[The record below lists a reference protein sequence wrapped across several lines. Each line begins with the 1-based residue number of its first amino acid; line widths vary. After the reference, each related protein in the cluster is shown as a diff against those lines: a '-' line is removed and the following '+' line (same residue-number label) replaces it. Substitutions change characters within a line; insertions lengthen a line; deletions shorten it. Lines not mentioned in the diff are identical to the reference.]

1 MLPVNDAPAAFFQN
15 CRKGVRIMKTIAII
29 ESCDTKFR
37 EAALMK
43 EIITAAGLEGLVI
56 NVATGPDRSYHYDI
70 PREEVA
76 AFGGTSWKDMEDKTK
91 GEKIAYMQK
100 AVSGYVKDLYEK
112 GRIHGV
118 VSVGGL
124 QNTVMATEVMKH
136 LPIGVPKVMATTVAG
151 GQKTFGPV
159 VGERDIVVI
168 PSICDFTGI
177 NMVTEQIIRNA
188 CACCIGMLQQDKA
201 GEAVRKGKRPVVGVT
216 LMGITNK
223 GGCAAIDE
231 LERCGVEA
239 IGFHST
245 GTGGGIMEEM
255 ASNGLIDG
263 ILDMT
268 VHEISEGWFGSGFSF
283 GPCWETRITKSLEA
297 GVPLVVC
304 PGGLDF
310 CDFSTNEFPPRMDE
324 RRYMMHNGNIAHIK
338 LLPEEAGKIAAV
350 FAGRLEKASYPVRV
364 LVPTMGMRHNT
375 MEGEDLYDPEV
386 DEIIIRTIDGIQN
399 ENVRIEKI
407 PGNLDTRQWGIEAA
421 HRMLDALRER
431 GIIE

>member
-1 MLPVNDAPAAFFQN
+1 
-15 CRKGVRIMKTIAII
+15 MKTIAII
-29 ESCDTKFR
+29 ESCDTKYR

-43 EIITAAGLEGLVI
+43 EIITAAGLEGLVV
-56 NVATGPDRSYHYDI
+56 NVATGPDRSFNYDI
-70 PREEVA
+70 SREEVA
-76 AFGGTSWKDMEDKTK
+76 AFGGTSWEDMEDKTK
-91 GEKIAYMQK
+91 GEKITYMQG
-100 AVSGYVKDLYEK
+100 AVSGFVKDLYEK

-124 QNTVMATEVMKH
+124 QNTVMATEVMKK
-136 LPIGVPKVMATTVAG
+136 LPIGVPKVMATTVAC

-188 CACCIGMLQQDKA
+188 CACCIGMAVQEKA
-201 GEAVRKGKRPVVGVT
+201 GEPVKKGKKPVVGVT

-223 GGCAAIDE
+223 GACAAIDE

-255 ASNGLIDG
+255 AGSGLIDG
-263 ILDMT
+263 VLDMT
-268 VHEISEGWFGSGFSF
+268 VHEVAEGWFGGGFSF

-310 CDFSTNEFPPRMDE
+310 CDFQTHEFPPRMDE
-324 RRYMMHNGNIAHIK
+324 RKYMMHNSNTAHIK
-338 LLPEEAGKIAAV
+338 LLPEEAEQIAGI
-350 FAGRLEKASYPVRV
+350 FAERLEKAAYPVQV
-364 LVPTMGMRHNT
+364 LVPTQGMRHNT
-375 MEGEDLYDPEV
+375 MEGEELYDPEV
-386 DEIIIRTIDGIQN
+386 DEIILSAIDGIRN

-407 PGNLDTRQWGIEAA
+407 PGNLDTKQWGIEAA